1 MARLPKAAIAVTLL
15 AFVLA
20 LLVPA
25 VAVAADAAP
34 WVGTYKGVAVGK
46 DAKGKKGTSGVTV
59 WVEDLGGSSRFTF
72 RFDKFPVVVSRTT
85 PNGGGLRG
93 SQLMRI
99 SVNEQGVSGSGL
111 IVVYPRNGNYLMAG
125 KGAGKALGKQGT
137 GRMGAVRTSTGVE
150 LPSIADQFSD
160 LFGALL
166 GRKVASSAGKS
177 DAGPGPGG
185 ASQALAAVEQG
196 PARVAASGDEAAGDA
211 LAAED
216 DPGLVVEQ
224 APEVVFVKA
233 VAVEPASLIDAA
245 EAKPPVTTQTAFTV
259 TVLLLV
265 LTVAAAVVGVGPK
278 TRRAATAAAA
288 AGAPAAPPAPVAAA
302 PPAPAPAAPPAP
314 AAAPAAPPA
323 APGEGS

>member
-1 MARLPKAAIAVTLL
+1 MARLPKAAVAVTLL

-20 LLVPA
+20 LLAPA
-25 VAVAADAAP
+25 VAAAADAAP
-34 WVGTYKGVAVGK
+34 WVGTYKGVGVGK
-46 DAKGKKGTSGVTV
+46 DAKGKKGTSGVTI

-85 PNGGGLRG
+85 PNGGGLKG

-111 IVVYPRNGNYLMAG
+111 IVVYPQNGNYLMAG

-150 LPSIADQFSD
+150 LPSFADQVSD
-160 LFGALL
+160 LLGALIS
-166 GRKVASSAGKS
+166 RKVPSSSGGTS
-177 DAGPGPGG
+177 DAGPGADG
-185 ASQALAAVEQG
+185 ASQALAAVEMG

-211 LAAED
+211 AGAQD
-216 DPGLVVEQ
+216 DPDVVVKQ

-233 VAVEPASLIDAA
+233 VAVEPASALDLAK
-245 EAKPPVTTQTAFTV
+245 AKPPVTTQAAFTV
-259 TVLLLV
+259 TVLLV
-265 LTVAAAVVGVGPK
+265 ILTVIAAVISVGPK
-278 TRRAATAAAA
+278 SRRAAPATAGEPT
-288 AGAPAAPPAPVAAA
+288 AGPD
-302 PPAPAPAAPPAP
+302 
-314 AAAPAAPPA
+314 

>member
-20 LLVPA
+20 LLAPA

-34 WVGTYKGVAVGK
+34 WVGTYKGVGVGK
-46 DAKGKKGTSGVTV
+46 DAKGKKGTSGVTI

-85 PNGGGLRG
+85 PNGGGLKG

-111 IVVYPRNGNYLMAG
+111 IVVYPRDGNYLMAG

-150 LPSIADQFSD
+150 LPSFADQVSD
-160 LFGALL
+160 LFGALIS
-166 GRKVASSAGKS
+166 RKVPSSSSGTS
-177 DAGPGPGG
+177 DAGPAAGA
-185 ASQALAAVEQG
+185 ASQALASVDVG
-196 PARVAASGDEAAGDA
+196 PVRVAAAGDEAAADA
-211 LAAED
+211 AGAKD
-216 DPGLVVEQ
+216 DPDLVVKQ
-224 APEVVFVKA
+224 APEVVFVAA
-233 VAVEPASLIDAA
+233 VEVEPASVLDVAK
-245 EAKPPVTTQTAFTV
+245 AKPPVTTQAAFTV
-259 TVLLLV
+259 TVLLV
-265 LTVAAAVVGVGPK
+265 ILTVVAAVISVGPK
-278 TRRAATAAAA
+278 SRRAATAKAGVPA
-288 AGAPAAPPAPVAAA
+288 AGPD
-302 PPAPAPAAPPAP
+302 
-314 AAAPAAPPA
+314 